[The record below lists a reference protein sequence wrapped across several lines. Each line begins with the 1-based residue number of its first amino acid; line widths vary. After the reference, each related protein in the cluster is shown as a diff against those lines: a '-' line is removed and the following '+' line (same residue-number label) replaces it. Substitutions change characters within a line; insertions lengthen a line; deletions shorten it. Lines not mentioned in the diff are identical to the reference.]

1 MFICHIVLLTLSN
14 ILVQYPF
21 KLFGFHT
28 TWGAFTYPAIFILTD
43 LTTRLSSSKHARK
56 IIFQSM
62 FPGLLISYWLA
73 SYIENPSQTWD
84 ILFKTLHPMPL
95 RIAIGC
101 FVAYSMGQ
109 LLDIMVFQ
117 RYRNNASWWVAPV
130 FSTTIGNILDS
141 ILFFAIAFYHCS
153 DSFLRDNWLEIAMVD
168 VSFKIA
174 ISVIFFVP
182 IYGVVLKRVVRY
194 LQEKRPYETE
204 FIRIYDPIR

>member
-1 MFICHIVLLTLSN
+1 MFVYHVFLLALSN

-21 KLFGFHT
+21 KILGYHT

-43 LTTRLSSSKHARK
+43 LTTRLSSSRQART
-56 IIFQSM
+56 IIFKSM

-73 SYIENPSQTWD
+73 SYIENPNQSWG
-84 ILFKTLHPMPL
+84 LLLKTLHPMPL
-95 RIAIGC
+95 RIAIGS
-101 FVAYSMGQ
+101 FVAYSVGQ

-130 FSTTIGNILDS
+130 FSTVAGNMLDS

-182 IYGVVLKRVVRY
+182 IYGVVLKKIVSSS
-194 LQEKRPYETE
+194 QEKRSYKTK
-204 FIRIYDPIR
+204 FIGTQDPLR